1 MTSQPIKSTMVK
13 QIPKNVKHQLVAVTM
28 SRHRDIL
35 CQYATNR
42 KLPGH
47 PPAYRRVASG
57 SCLFVVLLS
66 VLSLSRLSPWRGF
79 LPRLT
84 WTHQTPSP
92 SPTYTPSRRSS
103 LFRLHHLSLHCAV
116 LNFAHAS
123 LNTWFCTSCC
133 HFDGCF
139 RFLLVFA
146 IGMLRF
152 LYPTLDP
159 LAFVPN
165 IFKKFTHILWF
176 KFKPWFEQNRCF
188 CIKTVFSTKSC
199 FTQKPC
205 YTQTQCFT
213 QKPCSC
219 WACARAVCGL
229 QDSRNPWWPTPS
241 REDHHPCIQFRCCRD
256 TLGTIPPRRH
266 SRPCQSKGRPGF
278 NTQKINRE
286 KR

>member
-1 MTSQPIKSTMVK
+1 MPRST
-13 QIPKNVKHQLVAVTM
+13 
-28 SRHRDIL
+28 
-35 CQYATNR
+35 
-42 KLPGH
+42 PG
-47 PPAYRRVASG
+47 
-57 SCLFVVLLS
+57 
-66 VLSLSRLSPWRGF
+66 
-79 LPRLT
+79 
-84 WTHQTPSP
+84 
-92 SPTYTPSRRSS
+92 
-103 LFRLHHLSLHCAV
+103 
-116 LNFAHAS
+116 FAHLAVISLVVSVFCLCLPSVCSAS
-123 LNTWFCTSCC
+123 YIQHLTHW
-133 HFDGCF
+133 
-139 RFLLVFA
+139 
-146 IGMLRF
+146 
-152 LYPTLDP
+152 P
-159 LAFVPN
+159 VPN
-165 IFKKFTHILWF
+165 IFQKYTHILWF

-241 REDHHPCIQFRCCRD
+241 REDHHACIQFRCCRD

-286 KR
+286 GRKIREPLR

>member
-103 LFRLHHLSLHCAV
+103 LFRLHHLSLHCAG

-165 IFKKFTHILWF
+165 IFQKFTHILWF
-176 KFKPWFEQNRCF
+176 KLNHGLNKTDVFASKPPFPQRAVLHKNRV
-188 CIKTVFSTKSC
+188 IHKHNVLHK
-199 FTQKPC
+199 
-205 YTQTQCFT
+205 
-213 QKPCSC
+213 KPCSC

-229 QDSRNPWWPTPS
+229 QDSHNPWWPTPS

>member
-103 LFRLHHLSLHCAV
+103 LFRLHHLSLHCAG

-123 LNTWFCTSCC
+123 LNMV
-133 HFDGCF
+133 
-139 RFLLVFA
+139 L
-146 IGMLRF
+146 
-152 LYPTLDP
+152 
-159 LAFVPN
+159 
-165 IFKKFTHILWF
+165 HILLSFRWLF
-176 KFKPWFEQNRCF
+176 PFF
-188 CIKTVFSTKSC
+188 
-199 FTQKPC
+199 
-205 YTQTQCFT
+205 
-213 QKPCSC
+213 
-219 WACARAVCGL
+219 ACVCHRYAPL
-229 QDSRNPWWPTPS
+229 LISNTWPTGLCA
-241 REDHHPCIQFRCCRD
+241 EHLQKVYTH
-256 TLGTIPPRRH
+256 TLV
-266 SRPCQSKGRPGF
+266 
-278 NTQKINRE
+278 
-286 KR
+286 